1 MATTPRSTRD
11 ADDTT
16 AQQAKEA
23 VRDAADTVRG
33 VANEAVARLPEA
45 AATTREAITDARRA
59 IDSGS
64 DETLSAGTLVAFGFA
79 LGLLVGGA
87 NRLLVMLALVPAAA
101 MGLTLLDRQTVGLGS
116 ASHLDALTRPERSAS
131 GRPPRHRAATWPQP
145 ERRPRRAW

>member
-1 MATTPRSTRD
+1 MATTPRTTTG
-11 ADDTT
+11 ADDKPV
-16 AQQAKEA
+16 QQAKEA
-23 VRDAADTVRG
+23 VRDAADTVMG

-45 AATTREAITDARRA
+45 AATTRDAIADARRT

-101 MGLTLLDRQTVGLGS
+101 MGLTLLDRQTS
-116 ASHLDALTRPERSAS
+116 RSGARTS
-131 GRPPRHRAATWPQP
+131 SSSSR
-145 ERRPRRAW
+145 

>member
-1 MATTPRSTRD
+1 MATTPRSTD
-11 ADDTT
+11 TDDKP

-23 VRDAADTVRG
+23 VRDAAETVRG
-33 VANEAVARLPEA
+33 VANEAVARIPDA
-45 AATTREAITDARRA
+45 AATTRDAIADARRT

-101 MGLTLLDRQTVGLGS
+101 MGLTLLDRQTTRTGS
-116 ASHLDALTRPERSAS
+116 RPTSTR
-131 GRPPRHRAATWPQP
+131 
-145 ERRPRRAW
+145 